1 MKTERL
7 ESTEQLAD
15 FAAALLEGLL
25 PREDGRATVLALSGD
40 LGAGKTAF
48 VQTLAAHLGI
58 TEAITSPTFVIMK
71 QYPITAGSDFT
82 QLVHIDAYRM
92 KDGHELSVLGWEALL
107 SDSKNLIA
115 LEWPELV
122 ADVVPDTAIKLA
134 FSHVDATTR
143 DVLHDH
149 HA

>member
-1 MKTERL
+1 MKTRRL
-7 ESTEQLAD
+7 ESTQALAA
-15 FAAALLEGLL
+15 FAAELMEGLL

-48 VQTLAAHLGI
+48 VQSLAAHLGI
-58 TEAITSPTFVIMK
+58 TEQITSPTFVIMK
-71 QYPITAGSDFT
+71 QYPITAGSDFK

-107 SDSKNLIA
+107 SDSGNLIA

-122 ADVVPDTAIKLA
+122 ADVVPETSIKLA
-134 FSHVDATTR
+134 FSHVDETTR